1 MAKHSLVR
9 IKGSLVNTPHLIESN
24 SFNSIMDYVNKRIE
38 GSADIIPKM
47 FDDEDDYSYSKEDFY
62 LYNEDT
68 KTGILQVE
76 GPITYKTTGWEALC
90 GGTSCQMLKEQMEYF
105 VERGAKTVA
114 MMTDS
119 GGGEARGLFDTAT
132 YLRQLA
138 DDNGIK
144 IVAFSEGTAA
154 SAAYALPAIADEF
167 IATWDARIGS
177 IGVLISLMD
186 DSKALEKEGYERVFV
201 VSNDG
206 KIPYDKDGSFRQE
219 FLDDLQ
225 KDVNAIYDTFTTHV
239 SNYRPMSKQQVIDT
253 DARVFMAEE
262 ALSLGLIDRI
272 MKVEEFYDYLALVAQ
287 SNLEESDMSNPLK
300 DMFKAKTK
308 EEKIDMNQL
317 QELQALAETQESL
330 LQAKEAELSASLE
343 QITTL
348 KATVEELTG
357 SLASLQAFADEHKAA
372 AEAAQAEAAR
382 IAEEQAQA
390 KLDARK
396 AAISAA
402 YAEDQVEATFAALSG
417 LDDASFKL
425 IVDQQLASKEAR
437 AKAFEAIGNE
447 GVESE
452 NTSAVEQGSV
462 NTILQVGVENARAK
476 FKR

>member
-47 FDDEDDYSYSKEDFY
+47 LDDEDDFELSFSN
-62 LYNEDT
+62 YNPET
-68 KTGILQVE
+68 RTGFLSIS
-76 GPITYKTTGWEALC
+76 GPTTYRRTGWEALC
-90 GGTSCQMLKEQMEYF
+90 GGVSYESLKEDMKLF
-105 VERGAKTVA
+105 VEQGARTVV
-114 MMTDS
+114 MDVNS
-119 GGGEARGLFDTAT
+119 GGGEAQGMIDSAK
-132 YLRQLA
+132 YIRQLA
-138 DDNGIK
+138 DENNIK
-144 IVAFSEGTAA
+144 IVGFADGSAC
-154 SAAYALPAIADEF
+154 SAAYGLLSIADE
-167 IATWDARIGS
+167 IVATVDSSIGS
-177 IGVLISLMD
+177 VGVLISLT
-186 DSKALEKEGYERVFV
+186 DSSRALEKEGYKKVFV
-201 VSNDG
+201 TAGQN
-206 KIPYDKDGSFRQE
+206 KIPFADDGSFKPEFIDRLQTQVNELYERFTAHVAEQRGMSQE
-219 FLDDLQ
+219 AV
-225 KDVNAIYDTFTTHV
+225 KNTEADVFSA
-239 SNYRPMSKQQVIDT
+239 K
-253 DARVFMAEE
+253 E
-262 ALSLGLIDRI
+262 ALELGLIDQI
-272 MKVEEFYDYLALVAQ
+272 MTFEQFDDYLVDLSQ
-287 SNLEESDMSNPLK
+287 RNLEGGNVSKGLINRFM
-300 DMFKAKTK
+300 KTK

-348 KATVEELTG
+348 QASLEELTG

>member
-1 MAKHSLVR
+1 MAHTLYNLRGKVF
-9 IKGSLVNTPHLIESN
+9 NTPQLMQLDKFEDVVKYINARCDGSVDPGSQQERQETGRYSYN
-24 SFNSIMDYVNKRIE
+24 DDLKIAVMNIE
-38 GSADIIPKM
+38 GPL
-47 FDDEDDYSYSKEDFY
+47 SYR
-62 LYNEDT
+62 
-68 KTGILQVE
+68 
-76 GPITYKTTGWEALC
+76 PITFMGMDC
-90 GGTSCQMLKEQMEYF
+90 GGANYQTIKSDFESL
-105 VERGAKTVA
+105 VERGAKTIA
-114 MMTDS
+114 FYSDS
-119 GGGEARGLFDTAT
+119 PGGEAYQLFPTAQ
-132 YLRQLA
+132 YLRKLA
-138 DDNGIK
+138 DENQVK
-144 IVAFSEGTAA
+144 IVSYVDGLAA
-154 SAAYALPAIADEF
+154 SAMYGLVAVSDEIIAAPGAE
-167 IATWDARIGS
+167 TGS
-177 IGVLISLMD
+177 IGVVVRLID
-186 DSKALEKEGYERVFV
+186 DSQALEQAGYQRTFIKAGASKVPFKDEG
-201 VSNDG
+201 G
-206 KIPYDKDGSFRQE
+206 FREE
-219 FLDDLQ
+219 FLEDIQAKVDAL
-225 KDVNAIYDTFTTHV
+225 YEEFTAHV
-239 SNYRPMSKQQVIDT
+239 AAYRPMSV
-253 DARVFMAEE
+253 E
-262 ALSLGLIDRI
+262 AVKATEAKTFTPDQALKLGLIDSVLS
-272 MKVEEFYDYLALVAQ
+272 VEEFYDYLALVAQ

-330 LQAKEAELSASLE
+330 LQAKEAELSASLGE
-343 QITTL
+343 IATL
-348 KATVEELTG
+348 KASLEELTG

-396 AAISAA
+396 AAIAAA